1 VSDSVVIYGIN
12 YAPEIAGVG
21 KFTGEIGQHLA
32 AEGRRVTVI
41 TAPPHYPGWRVGD
54 GHDASAWRTEREGST
69 TIYRCPLY
77 LHPEMRGLRR
87 LIAPLSFALSS
98 APVAL
103 WQILRL
109 RPDVVIAV
117 EPTLFSAPIARLAAK
132 LAGAKAVLHVQD
144 LEVDAAFAMGHLG
157 GGLLGRLGRA
167 WERRVLTGFDRVIT
181 ISGKMAERL
190 QAKGV
195 NPERLAVVRNWVDL
209 ELITPRPVSQA
220 YRRELG
226 LKPEDFVVLYSG
238 NLGAKQGVGLLA
250 AAAERLADDPDVV
263 FAIAGDGPM
272 RGKLAAMAAELPN
285 LKLLDFQ
292 PEARFGEFL
301 SIADVHVLPQERDAA
316 DLLLPSKLGGML
328 ASGRPVIVTAD
339 PHTELGEFLAG
350 ACELTPPGDAVALSL
365 ALRQAKA
372 ARPSPAREAKRLAL
386 AQSLAKD
393 AGLAAFTAAALFL
406 QGPARSDQPARAAA

>member
-1 VSDSVVIYGIN
+1 
-12 YAPEIAGVG
+12 
-21 KFTGEIGQHLA
+21 
-32 AEGRRVTVI
+32 
-41 TAPPHYPGWRVGD
+41 
-54 GHDASAWRTEREGST
+54 
-69 TIYRCPLY
+69 
-77 LHPEMRGLRR
+77 
-87 LIAPLSFALSS
+87 
-98 APVAL
+98 
-103 WQILRL
+103 
-109 RPDVVIAV
+109 
-117 EPTLFSAPIARLAAK
+117 
-132 LAGAKAVLHVQD
+132 
-144 LEVDAAFAMGHLG
+144 MGHLG

-181 ISGKMAERL
+181 ISSKMAERL
-190 QAKGV
+190 AAKGV
-195 NPERLAVVRNWVDL
+195 RPERLAVVRNWVDL
-209 ELITPRPVSQA
+209 ELISPRPVSQA

-226 LKPEDFVVLYSG
+226 LKASDFVVLYSG

-272 RGKLAAMAAELPN
+272 RGKLQAMAAELPN

-328 ASGRPVIVTAD
+328 ASGRPVIVTAE
-339 PHTELGEFLAG
+339 PSTELGEFLAG
-350 ACELTPPGDAVALSL
+350 ACQLTPPGDAEALAA

-372 ARPSPAREAKRLAL
+372 ARPSPAQQAKRLAL
-386 AQSLAKD
+386 AATLAKD

-406 QGPARSDQPARAAA
+406 QGQARPDQPARAAA